1 MRRADRLF
9 DVIQVLRTAKK
20 PVTAATLAEELEVTV
35 RTIYRDVATLQAR
48 RVPIEGAPG
57 LGYVLRKGFDLPPL
71 MFTIDEIEAIAVGA
85 RMVQRVRDSELQH
98 AAARVL
104 DKVTVVL
111 PESLRGHVAD
121 APVYVSRGDAV
132 EPKVDMAQVRAA
144 IRDRRKLRIAYVDE
158 KGHRTRRTIW
168 PLAMAYYV
176 DVSVVGAWCELRKDL
191 RNFRVERIASSRML
205 AARFQDHNGRLLAQ
219 WLALPKE
226 RPPSRGV
233 RIEPRRRQPG
243 EAGLGELRAIEL
255 EERRGNGVEAEGIAF
270 LQNDAGKLAP
280 DFDDEGFGQ
289 VMLDSVLDHGAD
301 LPVSSPTWSRSDER
315 AMVEVA
321 ESVESTSK

>member
-9 DVIQVLRTAKK
+9 DVIQVLRTARK
-20 PVTAATLAEELEVTV
+20 PVTAAALAEDLEVTV

-71 MFTIDEIEAIAVGA
+71 MFTVDEIEAVTVGA
-85 RMVQRVRDSELQH
+85 RMVQRLRDPELQ
-98 AAARVL
+98 AAARRVL

-121 APVYVSRGDAV
+121 APFYVSQGEAATPQGVEMAAV
-132 EPKVDMAQVRAA
+132 RSA

-158 KGHRTRRTIW
+158 KSRRTRRTIW

-176 DVSVVGAWCELRKDL
+176 DVTLVGAWCELRKDL
-191 RNFRVERIASSRML
+191 RNFRVERIAASRVL

-219 WLALPKE
+219 WLALPKD
-226 RPPSRGV
+226 R
-233 RIEPRRRQPG
+233 
-243 EAGLGELRAIEL
+243 
-255 EERRGNGVEAEGIAF
+255 
-270 LQNDAGKLAP
+270 
-280 DFDDEGFGQ
+280 
-289 VMLDSVLDHGAD
+289 
-301 LPVSSPTWSRSDER
+301 PVSRL
-315 AMVEVA
+315 
-321 ESVESTSK
+321 